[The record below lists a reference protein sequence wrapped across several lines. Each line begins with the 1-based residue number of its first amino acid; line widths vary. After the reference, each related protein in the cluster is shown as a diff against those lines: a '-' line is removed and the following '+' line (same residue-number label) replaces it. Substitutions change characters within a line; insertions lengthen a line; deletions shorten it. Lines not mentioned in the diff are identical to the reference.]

1 MSNQTRG
8 PLYCSSTLQ
17 CLILLNRLCLCSTPD
32 SGTGGSF
39 NDYRNSRPGALHHFT
54 APPCSLLFSVK
65 LEKPVSLSFYVFPPS
80 RFVEYCL
87 LFPLSADP
95 CGGGVR
101 WGGGLLTQPSLG
113 VWFSVYFLLAGWSLG
128 VIPIGW
134 SSFLVVT

>member
-1 MSNQTRG
+1 MGLVALLLITATAARVHCTISPR
-8 PLYCSSTLQ
+8 LQ
-17 CLILLNRLCLCSTPD
+17 P
-32 SGTGGSF
+32 
-39 NDYRNSRPGALHHFT
+39 
-54 APPCSLLFSVK
+54 SLFFK